1 MATAPCVQETLPCI
15 QRQSLVPGLLFLY
28 AAAALCVREHLP
40 HTRRWPLV
48 FGGPSIHA
56 ATATCVGEPVPYTR
70 QRPLVSGNS
79 VPITA
84 HRVCEPLPPFSSFL
98 FSASGGLFS
107 SLVFLSFSSQC
118 FRMLSFVPTPF
129 PACMLSLVFPSSS
142 ISSPLQCSWYLFSNY
157 DNCFSCCYWRCLRCY
172 RYCGGE

>member
-1 MATAPCVQETLPCI
+1 MATAPCVQEPLPCI
-15 QRQSLVPGLLFLY
+15 RRQSLVPGLLFLY

-84 HRVCEPLPPFSSFL
+84 HRVREPLPPFSLFL

-118 FRMLSFVPTPF
+118 FRMLSFVSAHALSSVHAF
-129 PACMLSLVFPSSS
+129 ACFSFFVNFIASSMQLVFVFEV
-142 ISSPLQCSWYLFSNY
+142 W
-157 DNCFSCCYWRCLRCY
+157 
-172 RYCGGE
+172 